1 MNRIYRIV
9 WNAATCRWVVAS
21 EVAKGKRKSASSS
34 TTGAA
39 AAVVSVV
46 AMGLG
51 GTGLIDSAR
60 AVNLPSLPPLPVLI
74 NPFEGGSFTACNM
87 VGGNC
92 NPTSDT
98 GGKPPVVFCN
108 MVQGN
113 CGDGSGGGG
122 TVTPTPVDPWADA
135 SHKYFRTT
143 SQGTAANPTGTNATS
158 IAELSTSSGN
168 ATFAAGYAA
177 NAGGGSYGVALGAH
191 SNAQGDGALAI
202 GPYSSVGASRAVALG
217 DGAKANHQGALA
229 LGAGAETDRNDSVA
243 VGSASKRRQVTNM
256 AAGTQAF
263 DALNVAQLR
272 SAGFELDS
280 AGSVANA
287 AVTYQAGSIASG
299 SPRVVLA
306 PGAGNSQYYLDGDR
320 AKGLLPKGTVLSNV
334 ADGVQDTDAANV
346 GQVKIISQQTIND
359 LRARLSVNP
368 DVMSVPVVPPTS
380 EMAATNEYRTL
391 QVDAL
396 TGEVV
401 PPVTAM
407 AVTTEEQVIAA
418 AAPSNGSDIDSLI
431 QRRTKTLENGNWYLK
446 VAGRSDG
453 VGRTGPTDQA
463 QNAGVPAA
471 IAIGSDAAT
480 RAENGISMGVQALV
494 VEGARDAV
502 ALGAGSVA
510 DEANTVSVGSLGRP
524 QDTIKSYD
532 ANSNPITLNNVANT
546 RRIVNMAAGK
556 NDNDA
561 VNISQLK
568 GVVGGLG
575 GGASVQPDGSV
586 SRPSYEVDGTS
597 YDNVGDALKAAA
609 AAGGDSALAVKYSDS
624 AKTRVALEGAGGTT
638 LANVKAAAADDQ
650 AVNLKQLKDA
660 GLAVDDSG
668 NVTNGF
674 VAYDAAD
681 KAKVTL
687 AGTGGTTISNVKAGV
702 ADLDAVNVKQLK
714 DSGIVDNGGN
724 VQKAVLF
731 NADGTE
737 ANANADGKKL
747 ANLAAGSRDTDAVN
761 LKQLKD
767 AGLAVDGGG
776 NVTNSF
782 VAYDAADK
790 AKVTLA
796 GTGGTTISNVKAGV
810 ADLDAVNVKQLK
822 DSGIVDNGGNVQKAV
837 LFNADGTEAN
847 ANADGKKLANL
858 AAGSRDTDAVNLK
871 QLKDAGLTVDDGG
884 NVTSSFV
891 AYDAA
896 DKTKVTLAGNGGT
909 TITNVKAGA
918 AALDAVNVTQLKG
931 ITGALGGGSDVN
943 ADGSIKR
950 PVYRINDTSY
960 DNVGDALTAAAASG
974 NGADPLAV
982 HYADATKTRVAL
994 EGEGGTTLTN
1004 VKAGQADLDA
1014 VNVKQLKDAGIVDG
1028 GGNVQKA
1035 VLFDGPNGDANA
1047 AGKKVVSVAAGTGDT
1062 DAVNLKQLKDAGLT
1076 VDGGGN
1082 VTNGFVAYDAADK
1095 AKVTLAGAG
1104 GTTIGNVKAGVAD
1117 LDAVNVKQLK
1127 DTGLV
1132 DGGGNVQKA
1141 VLFNADGTEA
1151 NANADGKKLA
1161 NLAAGSR
1168 DADAVNLKQLK
1179 DAGLAVDNNGNVT
1192 NSFVSYDAADKA
1204 KITLGGTG
1212 GTTIGNV
1219 KAGVADLD
1227 AVNVKQLKDTGLV
1240 DGGGNVQKAVLFN
1253 ADGTTA
1259 NANAAGKQLA
1269 NLAAG
1274 SRDTDAVNLKQ
1285 LKDAGLAVDGGGNVT
1300 NSFVAYDAADKGKIT
1315 LAGAGGTTISNVKAA
1330 VADTDAVNLKQ
1341 LKDTG
1346 LVDNG
1351 GNVQKAVLFNADGT
1365 EANANADGKK
1375 LANLAAGNRDTD
1387 AVNLKQL
1394 KDAGLT
1400 VDNGGAVTNSF
1411 VAYDSASKDRVTLAG
1426 PAGTTLS
1433 NVKAGVAATDAVN
1446 VGQLQGAGLIDG
1458 NGNVR
1463 KAVLFDGP
1471 SGEANVAGQR
1481 IVNVKAGTADT
1492 DGANI
1497 KQLKDAGLQVDPTT
1511 GNVTNGFVA
1520 YDTTDKGKVTLRGTG
1535 GTTLANVKAATANDH
1550 AVNLAQLKEAG
1561 IAVDPTTGKVTNA
1574 AVIYDDATK
1583 QVVTLGGGADGTTL
1597 RNVRAGVANT
1607 DAVNVSQVRGLAE
1620 TLGGGAGVGSDGSIT
1635 RPTYTLNGNPYNNVG
1650 DALDDLDRRTL
1661 ANTSDIDDLKEGRG
1675 IRYFRANS
1683 NAEDASATGTNSVAV
1698 GPLSQASAENALAV
1712 GTNAL
1717 AEAADATAM
1726 GFSAEASAAGA
1737 TALGTKALASQAQSV
1752 AIGSAASAGGSRS
1765 VALGA
1770 DAVSSVDNATSVG
1783 ANATANANN
1792 SLALGAAARGAH
1804 ANAVALG
1811 AGSTTDRADSV
1822 AVGSTAKSRQ
1832 ITFVGAGTADT
1843 DAVNVK
1849 QLKDAGVN
1857 VDGDGNVTNS
1867 FVSYDAADKAKITLG
1882 GTGGTTIGNV
1892 KAGVGDL
1899 DAVNVKQLKDSGL
1912 VDGDGNAQKAVLF
1925 NADGATA
1932 NANAAG
1938 KQLANLAAGSRDTDA
1953 VNLKQLKDAGLAVDG
1968 GGNVTNSFVAYDAAD
1983 KGKITLAGTGG
1994 TTISNVKA
2002 AVADTDAVNLKQL
2015 KDTGLVDN
2023 GGNVQKAVLFNA
2035 DGTEA
2040 NANADGK
2047 KLANLA
2053 AGNRDTDA
2061 VNLKQLKDAGLTV
2074 DNGGTVTNSFVAY
2087 DAADKTKVTLAGTG
2101 GTTISNVKAGV
2112 ADLDAVNV
2120 KQLKDSGIVD
2130 NGGNVQKAVLFN
2142 ADGTEAN
2149 ANADGKK
2156 LANLAAGSRDAD
2168 AVNLKQLKDAG
2179 LTVDNGGTVTNS
2191 FVAYDSADKTKV
2203 TLAGTGG
2210 TTITNVKAGATAL
2223 DAVNV
2228 TQLKGITGALG
2239 GGSDVNADG
2248 SIKRPVYR
2256 INDTSYDNVGDAL
2269 TAAAASGNGADPLA
2283 VHYADATK
2291 TRVALEGEGGTTLTN
2306 VKAGQADLDA
2316 VNVKQL
2322 KDAGIVDG
2330 GGNVQKAVLFD
2341 GPNGDANAA
2350 GKKVVSVAA
2359 GTADTDAINLKQL
2372 KDAGFIFNNVG
2383 IITNKGITYTPGT
2396 IEAGSP
2402 RVDLEPGV
2410 GNSRYF
2416 SDIDGDG
2423 VGDREAPLPKGTRIT
2438 NVADGLEDTD
2448 AANLGMV
2455 REISQ
2460 NYFENGQP
2468 GVQLAPGVPSASA
2481 MQVVPMS
2488 AMEVSLAA
2496 APSEGSGA
2504 DSASRGRY
2512 RVLENGNWYTK
2523 VTGRADGVGRTA
2535 PTDAAYVGANAGVIS
2550 IGSDSRTD
2558 AENAI
2563 AFGTLSRVTA
2573 RDAVALGTGSVADQ
2587 ENTVSVGSATD
2598 NSYEAWAPDG
2608 LTKTTLTTKANT
2620 RRVVNM
2626 AAGQGDTDAANV
2638 GQLRQ
2643 TTAALGGGAAVQEDG
2658 SVKGPTYSVGGSTY
2672 SNVGDAL
2679 AAVNAVA
2686 ATGSPLGIVYDDA
2699 TKAKVSFQG
2708 QGGTTLANVKAGTAD
2723 TDAVNVSQLK
2733 ASGLVDADGN
2743 AVAAVAYDDASRNS
2757 VTLGGKEAASPVR
2770 LRNVADAQTD
2780 TDAVNLKQLRNAGLV
2795 DGEGAT
2801 LDAVVY
2807 DGDSS
2812 KGRVT
2817 FGGANGTVLT
2827 NVADGRIATGSRDA
2841 VNGGQVAALRDS
2853 FNSSINGLNS
2863 RVTTLEKAPPVDGNE
2878 TSNSLVNVQGPGSDA
2893 NEGVT
2898 AAGSVAIGAS
2908 TRVQTAGGVAVGSGA
2923 RVTPEAANSV
2933 AIGSGSVAD
2942 RPNSVS
2948 VGAPGSERVVAN
2960 VADGVRDTDVATVR
2974 QMNQA
2979 QTSAKEYTDSRI
2991 NDAWST
2997 ISRDMDDMNR
3007 QVNRGIAAS
3016 AALINVTP
3024 YLPGRTA
3031 INAGVS
3037 SYRGEQALGVG
3048 LSRWSD
3054 NGRVNFNAGISAAK
3068 DDEPIYRVGMG
3079 FVF

>member
-60 AVNLPSLPPLPVLI
+60 AVSLPVLPALPVLT

-92 NPTSDT
+92 IPSSDAT
-98 GGKPPVVFCN
+98 GKPPVVICN
-108 MVQGN
+108 MVKGN
-113 CGDGSGGGG
+113 CGDGSGNGDTG
-122 TVTPTPVDPWADA
+122 TPTPVDPWADA

-177 NAGGGSYGVALGAH
+177 NAGGGSYGTALGAH
-191 SNAQGDGALAI
+191 SSAQGDGALAL
-202 GPYSSVGASRAVALG
+202 GPYSSAGVGRAVAVG
-217 DGAKANHQGALA
+217 DGAKASHQGAVA
-229 LGAGAETDRNDSVA
+229 LGAGSETDRNDSVA
-243 VGSASKRRQVTNM
+243 VGSASTRRQVTEM
-256 AAGTQAF
+256 AAGTQSF
-263 DALNVAQLR
+263 DAVNVAQLR

-334 ADGVQDTDAANV
+334 ADGVQDTDAANI

-359 LRARLSVNP
+359 LRARFAVNP
-368 DVMSVPVVPPTS
+368 DVMSVPVVPPTG
-380 EMAATNEYRTL
+380 ELAATNQYQTL
-391 QVDAL
+391 QADAL
-396 TGEVV
+396 SGEGV
-401 PPVTAM
+401 PPVAAMDMTAQ
-407 AVTTEEQVIAA
+407 EQVVAA

-546 RRIVNMAAGK
+546 RRIVNMAAGQ

-575 GGASVQPDGSV
+575 GGASIQPDGSV
-586 SRPSYEVDGTS
+586 SRPTYEVDGTN

-609 AAGGDSALAVKYSDS
+609 ASGGDSALAVKYSDS

-660 GLAVDDSG
+660 GLAVD
-668 NVTNGF
+668 
-674 VAYDAAD
+674 
-681 KAKVTL
+681 
-687 AGTGGTTISNVKAGV
+687 
-702 ADLDAVNVKQLK
+702 
-714 DSGIVDNGGN
+714 
-724 VQKAVLF
+724 
-731 NADGTE
+731 
-737 ANANADGKKL
+737 
-747 ANLAAGSRDTDAVN
+747 
-761 LKQLKD
+761 
-767 AGLAVDGGG
+767 
-776 NVTNSF
+776 
-782 VAYDAADK
+782 
-790 AKVTLA
+790 
-796 GTGGTTISNVKAGV
+796 
-810 ADLDAVNVKQLK
+810 
-822 DSGIVDNGGNVQKAV
+822 
-837 LFNADGTEAN
+837 
-847 ANADGKKLANL
+847 
-858 AAGSRDTDAVNLK
+858 
-871 QLKDAGLTVDDGG
+871 
-884 NVTSSFV
+884 
-891 AYDAA
+891 
-896 DKTKVTLAGNGGT
+896 
-909 TITNVKAGA
+909 
-918 AALDAVNVTQLKG
+918 
-931 ITGALGGGSDVN
+931 
-943 ADGSIKR
+943 
-950 PVYRINDTSY
+950 
-960 DNVGDALTAAAASG
+960 
-974 NGADPLAV
+974 
-982 HYADATKTRVAL
+982 
-994 EGEGGTTLTN
+994 
-1004 VKAGQADLDA
+1004 
-1014 VNVKQLKDAGIVDG
+1014 
-1028 GGNVQKA
+1028 
-1035 VLFDGPNGDANA
+1035 
-1047 AGKKVVSVAAGTGDT
+1047 
-1062 DAVNLKQLKDAGLT
+1062 
-1076 VDGGGN
+1076 GGGN
-1082 VTNGFVAYDAADK
+1082 VTNGFVAYD
-1095 AKVTLAGAG
+1095 G
-1104 GTTIGNVKAGVAD
+1104 
-1117 LDAVNVKQLK
+1117 
-1127 DTGLV
+1127 
-1132 DGGGNVQKA
+1132 
-1141 VLFNADGTEA
+1141 
-1151 NANADGKKLA
+1151 
-1161 NLAAGSR
+1161 
-1168 DADAVNLKQLK
+1168 
-1179 DAGLAVDNNGNVT
+1179 
-1192 NSFVSYDAADKA
+1192 ADKA

-1219 KAGVADLD
+1219 KAGVGDLD
-1227 AVNVKQLKDTGLV
+1227 AVNVKQLKDSGIV
-1240 DGGGNVQKAVLFN
+1240 DNDGNVQKAVLFN

-1274 SRDTDAVNLKQ
+1274 SRDADAVNLKQ
-1285 LKDAGLAVDGGGNVT
+1285 LKDAGLTVDGGGNVT
-1300 NSFVAYDAADKGKIT
+1300 NSFVSYDAADKAKIT
-1315 LAGAGGTTISNVKAA
+1315 LGGAGGTTISNVKAA

-1400 VDNGGAVTNSF
+1400 VDGGGNVTNGFVAYDSADKTKVTLASTGGTTISNVKAGASALDAVNVTQLKGITGALGGGSDVNADGSIKRPVYRINDTSYDNVGDALTAAAASGGGADPLAVHYADATKTRVALEGEGGTTLTNVKAGQADLDAVNVKQLKDAGIVDGGGNVQKAVLFNADGTEANANADGKKLANLAAGNRDTDAVNLKQLKDAGLTVDGGGNVTNGFVAYDSADKTKVTLAGTGGTTIGNVKAGVADLDAVNVKQLKDTGLVDGGGNVQKAVLFNADGTEANANADGKKLANLAAGSRDADAVNLKQLKDAGLTVDNGGNVTNSFVSYDAADKTKITLGGAGGTTIGNVKAGVADLDAVNVKQLKDTGLVDNGGNVQKAVLFNADGTEANANADGKKLANLAAGNRDTDAVNLKQLKDAGLTVDNGGTVTNSF

-1583 QVVTLGGGADGTTL
+1583 QVVTFGGGADGTTL

-1607 DAVNVSQVRGLAE
+1607 DAANVSQVRGLAE
-1620 TLGGGAGVGSDGSIT
+1620 TLGGGAGVGPDGSIT
-1635 RPTYTLNGNPYNNVG
+1635 RPTYTLSGNPYNNVG
-1650 DALDDLDRRTL
+1650 DALDDLDRRTS
-1661 ANTSDIDDLKEGRG
+1661 ANTGDIDDLKEGRG

-1698 GPLSQASAENALAV
+1698 GPLAQASAENALAM

-1717 AEAADATAM
+1717 AEAGDTTAI

-1811 AGSTTDRADSV
+1811 AGSTTDRTDSV
-1822 AVGSTAKSRQ
+1822 AVGSIGKSRQ

-1843 DAVNVK
+1843 DAVNLK

-1857 VDGDGNVTNS
+1857 VDGNGNVTNS
-1867 FVSYDAADKAKITLG
+1867 FVSYDAADKAKVTLG

-1899 DAVNVKQLKDSGL
+1899 DAVNVKQLKDSRL

-2156 LANLAAGSRDAD
+2156 LANLAAGNRDTD

-2269 TAAAASGNGADPLA
+2269 TAAAASGGGADPLA

-2598 NSYEAWAPDG
+2598 DSYEAWAPDG

-2708 QGGTTLANVKAGTAD
+2708 QGGTTLANVKAGIAD

-2863 RVTTLEKAPPVDGNE
+2863 RVTTLENE
-2878 TSNSLVNVQGPGSDA
+2878 PAASGSNSSNPLVNVQGPGSDA
-2893 NEGVT
+2893 NSGVT

-2908 TRVQTAGGVAVGSGA
+2908 TRVQIAGGVAVGDGA
-2923 RVTPEAANSV
+2923 QVTSEAAGSV

-2948 VGAPGSERVVAN
+2948 VGASGSERVVAN

-2991 NDAWST
+2991 NDAWNT

-3031 INAGVS
+3031 VNAGVS